1 MNNTKNAIIMVG
13 LPGSGK
19 STIARLIN
27 CCNQYAIMSLDDI
40 IEDYARQANNTYSE
54 VFEKYVALAAKQ
66 LENKIES
73 VIIDGKDIIFDQT
86 NLSVCSRYRTIRE
99 LYASNRRYN
108 ITAIVVTEQESV
120 ISERLRIRGELTGKI
135 IPDNVIAGMKSRFEF
150 PSLSEGFN
158 KIIHLDSGLIK
169 IMS

>member
-1 MNNTKNAIIMVG
+1 MNNTKNAIIMIG

-19 STIARLIN
+19 STVARLIN

-40 IEDYARQANNTYSE
+40 IEDYANSVNKTYNE
-54 VFEKYVALAAKQ
+54 VFDEYSGYASVQ

-73 VIIDGKDIIFDQT
+73 AIIDGKNIIFDQT
-86 NLSVCSRYRTIRE
+86 NLSVGSRRRRILE
-99 LYASNRRYN
+99 LSNYM

-135 IPDNVIAGMKSRFEF
+135 IPDAVISSMKSRFVF

-158 KIIHLDSGLIK
+158 KIIHLDSGAIRR
-169 IMS
+169 MS

>member
-19 STIARLIN
+19 SIIARLIN

-40 IEDYARQANNTYSE
+40 IEDYARQANNTYIE
-54 VFEKYVALAAKQ
+54 VFEKYVARAAKQ

-86 NLSVCSRYRTIRE
+86 NLSIYSRHRIIRE
-99 LYASNRRYN
+99 LSNYT

-158 KIIHLDSGLIK
+158 KIIHLDSGAIRC
-169 IMS
+169 MS

>member
-1 MNNTKNAIIMVG
+1 VKEMNNTKNAIIMVG

-19 STIARLIN
+19 STVVRLIN
-27 CCNQYAIMSLDDI
+27 CCNQYAVMSLDDI
-40 IEDYARQANNTYSE
+40 IENYAAQVNKTYSD
-54 VFEKYVALAAKQ
+54 VFDEYNKRASIQ
-66 LENKIES
+66 LENN
-73 VIIDGKDIIFDQT
+73 IDRAIVNGKDIIFDQT
-86 NLSVCSRYRTIRE
+86 NLSVYSRRRRIRE
-99 LYASNRRYN
+99 LSNYT

-158 KIIHLDSGLIK
+158 KIIHIDSGVFK
-169 IMS
+169 CTG

>member
-40 IEDYARQANNTYSE
+40 IEDYARKENKTYSE
-54 VFEKYVALAAKQ
+54 VFDKYKESASLQ
-66 LENKIES
+66 LEHDIDCAI
-73 VIIDGKDIIFDQT
+73 VDGKDIIFDQT
-86 NLSVCSRYRTIRE
+86 NLSVYSRYRRIRE
-99 LYASNRRYN
+99 LSYYNNYN

-135 IPDNVIAGMKSRFEF
+135 IPDAVISSMKSRFEL

-158 KIIHLDSGLIK
+158 KIIHLDSGVFK
-169 IMS
+169 YTG

>member
-19 STIARLIN
+19 SIIARLIN

-54 VFEKYVALAAKQ
+54 VFEKYVARAAKQ

-86 NLSVCSRYRTIRE
+86 NLSIYSRHRIIRE
-99 LYASNRRYN
+99 LSNYT

-158 KIIHLDSGLIK
+158 KIIHLDSGAIRC
-169 IMS
+169 MS

>member
-54 VFEKYVALAAKQ
+54 VFEKYVARAAKQ

-86 NLSVCSRYRTIRE
+86 NLSIYSRHRIIRE
-99 LYASNRRYN
+99 LSNYT

-158 KIIHLDSGLIK
+158 KIIHLDSGAIRC
-169 IMS
+169 MS

>member
-40 IEDYARQANNTYSE
+40 IEDYARQANNTYIE
-54 VFEKYVALAAKQ
+54 VFEKYVARAAKQ

-86 NLSVCSRYRTIRE
+86 NLSIYSRHRIIRE
-99 LYASNRRYN
+99 LSNYT

-158 KIIHLDSGLIK
+158 KIIHLDSGAIRC
-169 IMS
+169 MS

>member
-19 STIARLIN
+19 STVARLIN

-54 VFEKYVALAAKQ
+54 VFEKYVARAAKQ

-73 VIIDGKDIIFDQT
+73 AIIDGKDIIFDQT
-86 NLSVCSRYRTIRE
+86 NLSIYSRHRIIRE
-99 LYASNRRYN
+99 LSNYT
-108 ITAIVVTEQESV
+108 ITVIVVTEQESV

-135 IPDNVIAGMKSRFEF
+135 IPDNVITGMKSRFVF

-158 KIIHLDSGLIK
+158 KIIHLDSGAIRR
-169 IMS
+169 MS

>member
-54 VFEKYVALAAKQ
+54 VFEKYVARAAKQ

-73 VIIDGKDIIFDQT
+73 AIIDGKDIIFDQT
-86 NLSVCSRYRTIRE
+86 NLSVGSRHRRILE
-99 LYASNRRYN
+99 LSNYM

-135 IPDNVIAGMKSRFEF
+135 IPDNVITEMKSRFEF

-158 KIIHLDSGLIK
+158 KIIHLDSGAIRR
-169 IMS
+169 MS

>member
-1 MNNTKNAIIMVG
+1 MNNTKNAIIMIG

-19 STIARLIN
+19 STAVNLIN
-27 CCNQYAIMSLDDI
+27 CCDQYAIMSLDDI
-40 IEDYARQANNTYSE
+40 IEDYANSVNKTYNE
-54 VFEKYVALAAKQ
+54 VFDEYSRYASVQ

-73 VIIDGKDIIFDQT
+73 AIIDGKDIIFDQT
-86 NLSVCSRYRTIRE
+86 NLSVGSRRRRILE
-99 LYASNRRYN
+99 LSNYM

-135 IPDNVIAGMKSRFEF
+135 IPDAVISSMKSRFEF

-158 KIIHLDSGLIK
+158 KIIHLDSGAIRC
-169 IMS
+169 MS

>member
-19 STIARLIN
+19 STVVRLIN
-27 CCNQYAIMSLDDI
+27 CCNQYAVMSLDDI
-40 IEDYARQANNTYSE
+40 IENYAAQVNKTYSD
-54 VFEKYVALAAKQ
+54 VFDEYNKRASIQ
-66 LENKIES
+66 LENN
-73 VIIDGKDIIFDQT
+73 IDRAIVNGKDIIFDQT
-86 NLSVCSRYRTIRE
+86 NLSVYSRRRRIRE
-99 LYASNRRYN
+99 LSNYT

-120 ISERLRIRGELTGKI
+120 ISDRLRIRGELTGKI

-158 KIIHLDSGLIK
+158 KIIHTDSGVFK
-169 IMS
+169 CTG

>member
-27 CCNQYAIMSLDDI
+27 CCDQYAIMSLDDI

-73 VIIDGKDIIFDQT
+73 AIIDGKDIIFDQT
-86 NLSVCSRYRTIRE
+86 NLSIYSRHRIIRE

-158 KIIHLDSGLIK
+158 KIIHLDSGAIRC
-169 IMS
+169 MS

>member
-19 STIARLIN
+19 STVVRLIN
-27 CCNQYAIMSLDDI
+27 CCNQYAVMSLDDI
-40 IEDYARQANNTYSE
+40 IENYAAQVNKTYSD
-54 VFEKYVALAAKQ
+54 VFDEYNKRASIQ
-66 LENKIES
+66 LENN
-73 VIIDGKDIIFDQT
+73 IDRAIVNGKDIIFDQT
-86 NLSVCSRYRTIRE
+86 NLSVYSRRRRIRE
-99 LYASNRRYN
+99 LSNYT

-120 ISERLRIRGELTGKI
+120 ISDRLRIRGELTGKI

-158 KIIHLDSGLIK
+158 KIIHIDSGVFK
-169 IMS
+169 CTG

>member
-54 VFEKYVALAAKQ
+54 VFEKYVALAAKR

-73 VIIDGKDIIFDQT
+73 AIIDGKDIIFDQT
-86 NLSVCSRYRTIRE
+86 NLSIYSRHRIIRE
-99 LYASNRRYN
+99 LSNYT

-120 ISERLRIRGELTGKI
+120 ISDRLRIRGELTGKI

-158 KIIHLDSGLIK
+158 KIIHIDSGVFK
-169 IMS
+169 CTG